1 VVEAPPYVLDLESAT
16 VTRFGEAVPLTDKE
30 FQLATYLF
38 RNAGR
43 LLSRAHLLSEV
54 WGVRSQLT
62 TRTVDTHMSKLRRKL
77 GLSADVGWRLRAV
90 YQHGYRLERL
100 TVP

>member
-1 VVEAPPYVLDLESAT
+1 V
-16 VTRFGEAVPLTDKE
+16 
-30 FQLATYLF
+30 
-38 RNAGR
+38 GR

-54 WGVRSQLT
+54 WGVRSELS

-77 GLSADVGWRLRAV
+77 GLSAELGWRLRAV

-100 TVP
+100 A